1 MKGKRITIRIEDS
14 DKEAIEKFVKENY
27 PKIKTT
33 SEAIR
38 LAIRKLL
45 KDIIKTQPQTQ
56 QTHD

>member
-45 KDIIKTQPQTQ
+45 ENT
-56 QTHD
+56 

>member
-45 KDIIKTQPQTQ
+45 EKT
-56 QTHD
+56 